1 MVLNNSSKKQFVST
15 VIYLQYFSLN
25 IEDFTSL
32 NQWLMKIIQRQKNLK
47 RNRLQQQPFNK
58 KLTAF

>member
-1 MVLNNSSKKQFVST
+1 MSLNNSSKKQFVST
-15 VIYLQYFSLN
+15 ILFSKLWSVYFTKSMVD
-25 IEDFTSL
+25 EDY
-32 NQWLMKIIQRQKNLK
+32 IRQKNLK